1 MFCNIVQFV
10 CNVNNFLGGSIMFN
24 KRLRQMR
31 MQRKLTQQNMAD
43 KLGISLNAY
52 QKYEQAER
60 SPSLECLVA
69 IADILD
75 TSTDY
80 LLGRDEFLKSVN
92 IPITE

>member
-1 MFCNIVQFV
+1 
-10 CNVNNFLGGSIMFN
+10 MFN

>member
-1 MFCNIVQFV
+1 
-10 CNVNNFLGGSIMFN
+10 MFN

-43 KLGISLNAY
+43 KLGVSLNAY

-80 LLGRDEFLKSVN
+80 LLGRDNFLKSVG
-92 IPITE
+92 ISIAE

>member
-1 MFCNIVQFV
+1 
-10 CNVNNFLGGSIMFN
+10 MFN
-24 KRLRQMR
+24 KRLREMR
-31 MQRKLTQQNMAD
+31 MKRRFTQQNMAD

-75 TSTDY
+75 ISVDY
-80 LLGRDEFLKSVN
+80 LLCRDDFIKSHA
-92 IPITE
+92 ISSDEP